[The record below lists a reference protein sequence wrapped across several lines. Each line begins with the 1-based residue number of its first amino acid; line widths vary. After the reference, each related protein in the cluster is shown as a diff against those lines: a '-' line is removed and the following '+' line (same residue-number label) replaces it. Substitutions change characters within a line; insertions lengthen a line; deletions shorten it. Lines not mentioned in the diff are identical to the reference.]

1 MSSCRYYTGSPEWI
15 ECIQEICF
23 GDINGPQC
31 APGVEQ
37 AHHLCDY
44 FTASAGGRGAVREC
58 CELIMAL
65 NGEHDKAVGIRMD
78 YGEKYRQFLAL
89 RKAVSSVVVVP

>member
-1 MSSCRYYTGSPEWI
+1 MLYFNRLTEWI

-31 APGVEQ
+31 ARGVEQ
-37 AHHLCDY
+37 SHHLCDY
-44 FTASAGGRGAVREC
+44 FTASVGGRGAVREC

-65 NGEHDKAVGIRMD
+65 IGDHDKAVEVRIEFGDI
-78 YGEKYRQFLAL
+78 YHQFLDL
-89 RKAVSSVVVVP
+89 RKAVQTVVVAP